1 LLGKSNY
8 FLIVIL
14 QFVVMRKN
22 LFVGVALLGIAFIWA
37 CGKDEPVTNPTLE
50 LRLID
55 APTNYEAV
63 NIDIQGA
70 EVHVNKDTANQN
82 GWQSIN
88 ITRGVFNILRLT
100 NGVDTLLGNAT
111 LPVGDISEIRLI
123 LGTNNTVK
131 VSGQIYPLSIASGDE
146 SGLKLKFAKK
156 LVAGVSY
163 RVTLDFD
170 AAKSIKE
177 KGNNQYRLKPTLRLI
192 TEANDGSIRGEIT
205 PTTCQSVVYA
215 INGTDTVST
224 YPSSVGK
231 FVLSGLNAGSYNV
244 LIDTD
249 SPCNDKTVSNV
260 AVQLGKATDIGKI
273 QL

>member
-1 LLGKSNY
+1 MK
-8 FLIVIL
+8 
-14 QFVVMRKN
+14 KN
-22 LFVGVALLGIAFIWA
+22 LVLGAALLATAFVWS
-37 CGKDEPVTNPTLE
+37 CGKDEPVANPTLE

-55 APTNYEAV
+55 GPANYEAV

-70 EVHVNKDTANQN
+70 TVHVNKDTASQN
-82 GWQSIN
+82 GWQPLAISTGI
-88 ITRGVFNILRLT
+88 FNILRLT
-100 NGVDTLLGNAT
+100 NGVDTLLGSAS
-111 LPVGDISEIRLI
+111 LPVGDISQIRLI

-131 VSGQIYPLSIASGDE
+131 VGGQIYPLTISSGDE
-146 SGLKLKFAKK
+146 SGLKLKFEKK

-192 TEANDGSIRGEIT
+192 TEANNGSIRGEIT

-215 INGTDTVST
+215 INGTDTIST
-224 YPSSVGK
+224 YPSSLGK
-231 FVLSGLNAGSYNV
+231 FVLSGLNAGNYNV
-244 LIDTD
+244 WIDTD
-249 SPCNDKTVSNV
+249 APCNDKTVSNV
-260 AVQLGKATDIGKI
+260 AVQVGKATDIGKI

>member
-1 LLGKSNY
+1 MK
-8 FLIVIL
+8 
-14 QFVVMRKN
+14 KN
-22 LFVGVALLGIAFIWA
+22 LVLGAALLATAFVWS
-37 CGKDEPVTNPTLE
+37 CGKDEPVANPTLE

-55 APTNYEAV
+55 GPANYEAV

-70 EVHVNKDTANQN
+70 TVHVNKDTANQN
-82 GWQSIN
+82 GWQPLTVGTGI
-88 ITRGVFNILRLT
+88 FNILRLT
-100 NGVDTLLGNAT
+100 NGIDTLLGTAT

-131 VSGQIYPLSIASGDE
+131 VSGQIYPLTISSGDE
-146 SGLKLKFAKK
+146 SGLKLKFDKK

-205 PTTCQSVVYA
+205 PTTCKSVVYA

-224 YPSSVGK
+224 YPSSLGK

-249 SPCNDKTVSNV
+249 APCNDKTVSNI